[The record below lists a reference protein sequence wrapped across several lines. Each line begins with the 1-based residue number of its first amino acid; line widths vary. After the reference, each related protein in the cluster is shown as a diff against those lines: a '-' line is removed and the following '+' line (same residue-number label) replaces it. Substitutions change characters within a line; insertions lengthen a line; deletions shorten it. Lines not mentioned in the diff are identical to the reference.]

1 MQQREKFA
9 SRLGFLLI
17 SAGCAIGLGNVW
29 RFPYITGKYGGAAF
43 LLVYLTFLVILG
55 LPVMVME
62 FAVGRASQKSCA
74 KSFEVLAPGTKW
86 RHFK

>member
-1 MQQREKFA
+1 M
-9 SRLGFLLI
+9 
-17 SAGCAIGLGNVW
+17 
-29 RFPYITGKYGGAAF
+29 
-43 LLVYLTFLVILG
+43 LVYLTFLVILG